1 MNDNILTKKIFN
13 VINCSIKK
21 TNWFHEIEDD
31 LTQAGINKETINNRN
46 DFRNKIA
53 NIKFEAKEKKKT
65 GVLWTEQRKKEHSER
80 MKKFW
85 QKKKGK

>member
-1 MNDNILTKKIFN
+1 M
-13 VINCSIKK
+13 
-21 TNWFHEIEDD
+21 
-31 LTQAGINKETINNRN
+31 QAGINKEMINNRI

-53 NIKFEAKEKKKT
+53 NIKFDAKEKKRT

-85 QKKKGK
+85 QKWKGK